1 MSLRITNKIYR
12 SNLSYLI
19 ILLSIIL
26 ISSLYPQDL
35 DNIKIGLVH
44 SSLTKNLLYA
54 EDNNFYPVQ
63 DWELFFLNKKMSYE
77 VFDDEGVDDYDF
89 DEVDVLI
96 LPSIEVLSDDGF
108 ENLQNFLK
116 EGNGLFILG
125 KLGVKDEDG
134 NNRQLELLQSL
145 GGFQVNEFLDRNV
158 IAKIHTVY
166 ANNFLAHNLQIN
178 TSFIV
183 TNNFPLLYVENNS
196 SKSLKLGEY
205 ISKDSSE
212 DAIIDKSGIVKI
224 ENGKGRLLWFGFQLS
239 QISVDDDEKEALQKL
254 IFNSI
259 SWLAGKPNA
268 WVNQWPAELNSAT
281 VFISELAK
289 LNNLTDY
296 ETEPFNTYSAES
308 SFFISPSA
316 LKSFTGEVDRL
327 ASFGDIHVLYDEIEH
342 LNFSQDDKIA
352 TLENAAQTL
361 RSETRQSFYG
371 VKYINGN
378 RQKHN
383 FEKSII
389 KSFDF
394 ITYED
399 YSIITSEKRRGISFN
414 NLKMLFPPFNFTL
427 QCNKFYKNNELA
439 DYKEHFDNVKK
450 YGGII
455 PVNYI
460 NQYSQFNSS
469 IKRDTFKKIL
479 SYSRNNYSWVT
490 TYSGI
495 VDWLIAKEN
504 ISVNIKEIGE
514 KPVFKLV
521 IENRNKDKVENVGIR
536 LNISSTYRNL
546 VTVNSNFSLR
556 YDALTRSYFLLVPIL
571 LANQSTTVEV
581 HYDN

>member
-1 MSLRITNKIYR
+1 MSSRIKNKIYR
-12 SNLSYLI
+12 LNVSYLI
-19 ILLSIIL
+19 AVLSIIL

-44 SSLTKNLLYA
+44 SSLTKNLLHA
-54 EDNNFYPVQ
+54 EDKNFYPVQ
-63 DWELFFLNKKMSYE
+63 AWELFFLNHKISYE

-108 ENLQNFLK
+108 ENLQDFLNDGK
-116 EGNGLFILG
+116 GLFILG

-134 NNRQLELLQSL
+134 NNRLEDLLHSL
-145 GGFQVNEFLDRNV
+145 GGLKVNEFLDRNV
-158 IAKIHTVY
+158 IAKNHTLY
-166 ANNFLAHNLQIN
+166 ANNFLTHNLQIN

-183 TNNFPLLYVENNS
+183 MNNFPLLYSENISN
-196 SKSLKLGEY
+196 KSVKLGEY

-224 ENGKGRLLWFGFQLS
+224 ENGKGSLLWFGFQLS
-239 QISVDDDEKEALQKL
+239 QISIDDDGKEALQKL
-254 IFNSI
+254 IINSI
-259 SWLAGKPNA
+259 SWLAGKPIA
-268 WVNQWPAELNSAT
+268 WINPWPAEFNSAT
-281 VFISELAK
+281 VFTSVLAK
-289 LNNLTDY
+289 PNNLTEY
-296 ETEPFNTYSAES
+296 ETEPFKTYSVENS
-308 SFFISPSA
+308 IFISPSA
-316 LKSFTGEVDRL
+316 LKSFHGEVDRL

-342 LNFSQDDKIA
+342 LDFSPDDKIV

-371 VKYINGN
+371 VKYLNGN
-378 RQKHN
+378 GQKHN
-383 FEKSII
+383 FEKSVI

-394 ITYED
+394 LTYED
-399 YSIITSEKRRGISFN
+399 NSIITSEKRRGLSFN

-427 QCNKFYKNNELA
+427 QRNKFYKNNELA

-460 NQYSQFNSS
+460 NQHSQFNSS
-469 IKRDTFKKIL
+469 IERDTFKKIL
-479 SYSRNNYSWVT
+479 SHSRNNSSWVT

-514 KPVFKLV
+514 KPVLRLV

-536 LNISSTYRNL
+536 LNLSPAYRNL
-546 VTVNSNFSLR
+546 VTVNRNFSLR
-556 YDALTRSYFLLVPIL
+556 YVALTRSYILLVPIL
-571 LANQSTTVEV
+571 SANQSTTVEV